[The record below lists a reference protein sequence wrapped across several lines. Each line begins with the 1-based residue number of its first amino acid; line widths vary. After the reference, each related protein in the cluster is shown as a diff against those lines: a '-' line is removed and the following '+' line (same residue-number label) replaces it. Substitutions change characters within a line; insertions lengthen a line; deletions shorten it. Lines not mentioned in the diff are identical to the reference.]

1 MFDLIEEGVS
11 KREYLG
17 LGESYKIRVWGGVG
31 SRDMGGG
38 EWRLCRRGSMWLE
51 GVRGLLTS
59 ILGQGTAC
67 TQERPG
73 RAWEV

>member
-11 KREYLG
+11 KKEYLG
-17 LGESYKIRVWGGVG
+17 LGESYKIRVCVCGGLG

-51 GVRGLLTS
+51 G
-59 ILGQGTAC
+59 
-67 TQERPG
+67 
-73 RAWEV
+73 